1 MSYIAKHLGWNLSA
15 ENSHGT
21 PKMQHLWTSYC
32 LGGQSGLWRQDST
45 VRHFTNCLSGGP
57 GYRWTGGDCQ
67 PAVTERFGLWNHVD
81 LAFIP
86 KRPWAV
92 GGGTW
97 GSKRGKGKESLEGV
111 LSSGLT
117 LWVTWGCSSGR
128 MSSESLQPRGEG
140 AGVLILQ
147 LPPSRGSELLPGV
160 WGVNS
165 PAHWPAVLQGLSRLH
180 WSEKNLAPRLVWVCS

>member
-1 MSYIAKHLGWNLSA
+1 MERQKCNTCGQAIALEASLGSEDRTPPCATSLTASRVGL
-15 ENSHGT
+15 GT
-21 PKMQHLWTSYC
+21 DG
-32 LGGQSGLWRQDST
+32 LGVIASLLLQRDL
-45 VRHFTNCLSGGP
+45 
-57 GYRWTGGDCQ
+57 
-67 PAVTERFGLWNHVD
+67 GLWNHVD

-128 MSSESLQPRGEG
+128 TSSESLQPRGEG

-147 LPPSRGSELLPGV
+147 LPPTRGSELLPGV

-165 PAHWPAVLQGLSRLH
+165 PAHWPALLQGLSRLH

>member
-1 MSYIAKHLGWNLSA
+1 M
-15 ENSHGT
+15 

-45 VRHFTNCLSGGP
+45 MRHFTNCLSGGA
-57 GYRWTGGDCQ
+57 GGNCQ
-67 PAVTERFGLWNHVD
+67 PGVTERFRALKSHRSG
-81 LAFIP
+81 FFP
-86 KRPWAV
+86 KRHWAV
-92 GGGTW
+92 VGGKW
-97 GSKRGKGKESLEGV
+97 GSKTGKGKESLEGV

-147 LPPSRGSELLPGV
+147 LSPIRGSELMPVV

-165 PAHWPAVLQGLSRLH
+165 LAHWPVLLHGLSRLH
-180 WSEKNLAPRLVWVCS
+180 WS